1 MAKFAEAFAT
11 YLGVKH
17 AIPCS
22 SGSAGLSSAME
33 ALEIGP
39 GDEVI
44 IPGQTWVACASSV
57 LNTGAVP
64 VFADLEPSS
73 LCISP
78 PAIEALISPK
88 TKAVM
93 AVHWHCARA
102 SMPELQKI
110 CKEYGLSLIED
121 ASQAHGATL
130 GGKKIGGLGT
140 VGVFSFQQTKLLT
153 AGEGGIC
160 VTNDDEL
167 AERITRLRSD
177 GRTARKEIKKD
188 VLTID
193 TLSSGQEESLLDV
206 PGASY
211 GVNRCMAEFQA
222 AILLGALDRLDDE
235 NDHRRG
241 LTKELDVRLLQSG
254 LGIPA
259 QSDVFEDTGRTFYCY
274 TIRLNRDVFG
284 SVKQSVVARA
294 LQHELKLAVKTMDQP
309 LPDNP
314 LFQPST
320 LTSHHAVSAIDR
332 IATQGTDSLPVAYDA
347 WNNTIALP
355 HQSFLGDQCDLDD
368 IIAGLEKIAAV
379 AKNDPS
385 ALHAGAD

>member
-1 MAKFAEAFAT
+1 
-11 YLGVKH
+11 
-17 AIPCS
+17 
-22 SGSAGLSSAME
+22 ME

-64 VFADLEPSS
+64 IFADLESSS

-78 PAIEALISPK
+78 AAVESLISPR
-88 TKAVM
+88 TRAVM

-102 SMPELQKI
+102 DMPELVKI
-110 CKEYGLSLIED
+110 CKKYGLALIED

-130 GGKKIGGLGT
+130 GGDRIGSLGT

-167 AERITRLRSD
+167 AERILRLRSD
-177 GRTARKEIKKD
+177 GRTARKEIRED
-188 VLTID
+188 VLTLD
-193 TLSSGQEESLLDV
+193 ALNSGQEESLLEV

-211 GVNRCMAEFQA
+211 GINRCMAEFQA
-222 AILLGALDRLDDE
+222 AILLGGLDRLDTE
-235 NDHRRG
+235 NNHRRG
-241 LTKELDVRLLQSG
+241 LTRELDAMLAQSG

-259 QSDVFEDTGRTFYCY
+259 QSDAFEDDGRTFYRY
-274 TIRLNRDVFG
+274 TIRLNRGVFG
-284 SVKQSVVARA
+284 RIKQSVVAHA
-294 LQHELKLAVKTMDQP
+294 LQHELRLAVKTMDQP

-320 LTSHHAVSAIDR
+320 LKSHHAVAAVDAIT
-332 IATQGTDSLPVAYDA
+332 AQGNDSLPVAYDA
-347 WNNTIALP
+347 WHHTIALP
-355 HQSFLGDQCDLDD
+355 HQSFLGDRTDLDD
-368 IIAGLEKIAAV
+368 IITGLGKIAEV
-379 AKNDPS
+379 ASKDPS
-385 ALHAGAD
+385 ALHAETS